1 MRHGMIVLTCCHAMR
16 CFMRSQYRFPQA
28 RLAGLQA
35 ISGRSSQI
43 SHSVGRRSANDSIV
57 VAVAFSPGFLK
68 QNNPYFLTVCVRK
81 ERLVP
86 LAGNK
91 IINKDCLLAAVH
103 MHFHAIHALRRND
116 IGYKQVSKFQV
127 CIRTDAILRSE
138 AQEQKSPT

>member
-1 MRHGMIVLTCCHAMR
+1 
-16 CFMRSQYRFPQA
+16 
-28 RLAGLQA
+28 
-35 ISGRSSQI
+35 
-43 SHSVGRRSANDSIV
+43 
-57 VAVAFSPGFLK
+57 
-68 QNNPYFLTVCVRK
+68 VRK

-127 CIRTDAILRSE
+127 CIRTDAILRSK